1 MPVPVVQSK
10 TDSEIAAL
18 AYASVADIPTQE
30 MNDRNR
36 LGFHVYLYLTG
47 NIDSVMDAVREAR
60 CRLHVSTGQAAD
72 TIRTALKAQ
81 GIDAV

>member
-1 MPVPVVQSK
+1 MSAPVVQSK
-10 TDSEIAAL
+10 TDSEIAAI

-47 NIDSVMDAVREAR
+47 NIDSVLDAVREAR
-60 CRLHVSTGQAAD
+60 CRLHIPTSEAAD
-72 TIRTALKAQ
+72 KIRGALSAQ
-81 GIDAV
+81 GVNAV